1 MSAFRVGTSFA
12 LAAMFA
18 SATVCAQQ
26 APDQRTVAKLVDLG
40 GTVLVSQG
48 DAMAAGAADQRLRP
62 DTRVVTT
69 AGSKVTI
76 NYDRGC
82 NVRLEENQR
91 FTVREFGECAALIA
105 SVESIGVAGGVG
117 PVAAAGGGGI
127 AGLAIFGAAGVG
139 AAIYGVTRNS
149 GTNVSPN

>member
-1 MSAFRVGTSFA
+1 MSATRVGTSFA

-26 APDQRTVAKLVDLG
+26 APDQRTVAKLVDLDG
-40 GTVLVSQG
+40 AVLVSQG

-105 SVESIGVAGGVG
+105 SVESIGVAGGV
-117 PVAAAGGGGI
+117 AAAGTGGTGI
-127 AGLAIFGAAGVG
+127 AGLAVLGAAGVG

-149 GTNVSPN
+149 GANVSPN